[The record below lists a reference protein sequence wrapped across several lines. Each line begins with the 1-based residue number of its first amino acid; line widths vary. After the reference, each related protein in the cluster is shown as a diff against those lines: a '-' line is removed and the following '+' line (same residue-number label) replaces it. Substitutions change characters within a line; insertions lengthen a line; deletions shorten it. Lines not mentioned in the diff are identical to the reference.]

1 MKAPDSTQARG
12 AGRQISSQA
21 WLLGAVAALLCL
33 AALAWGKLSGGPLHA
48 WVFGIEGAV
57 LGALLHE
64 LYACMFRSRAA
75 GSIFL
80 KADAAISLKSWK
92 SSEELQSPELGH
104 CAEASEV
111 GVWEWDLTDNTL
123 QMDEQR
129 LHLYSHAAR
138 GCVLDQAEFLR
149 RTVHPDDLQ
158 RFLDTKDEVL
168 AHRNNFVLS
177 YRVLHADGSA
187 HPVEMHGRVFRDAD
201 LRAVRVVGVTLDM
214 SAKVHAAEKLARHSE
229 QQERLLERFNLA
241 TEVADLEV
249 WDWHVAEDRL
259 CVDSSRAGIKT
270 RDTRH
275 FFEEILHPDDR
286 ERFTEDMRCA
296 LRGAERFKHRY
307 RACRGN
313 GIEHMQID
321 ARIFRNSEGWAVRLL
336 GVTSNVTEQVQAAA
350 EIERQRAEERVLLE
364 RLNLATQT
372 AGIAIWDLDLIADR
386 VAVDENV
393 VRRYGADNCGANGN
407 AAEAIRRAVH
417 PDDRAQFERER
428 AAAIA
433 AGDSLLQRYRVC
445 LPDGAVRHA
454 QINARIMRNAEGKAV
469 RMLGVST
476 DITEQVEHAR
486 QLMDRADEERAL
498 RDRLNLATQTAGIG
512 VWDLDLATQTTTADA
527 TVLELF
533 GLSDGNQH
541 KLFEFMEPAEA
552 AAIRSTVHLALADPA
567 HDGIVSVRHRLFRGD
582 PSPLHV
588 QTHMRIFRDPA
599 GVPKRILGVT
609 WNVTAEVEHVDQL
622 RAQAAHVSTL
632 VDRLSVATQS
642 AGISPWEFDVA
653 TGKYV
658 WVDNRLKA
666 FGLES
671 VPVES
676 YGEELDKIIDPQD
689 RPLMRQASLEAIAA
703 SQDTFS
709 YRFRIMRHD
718 GMVRHMQ
725 TYARILRDA
734 SAKVSRICGATWDIT
749 NEVQTT
755 ELLQKQAQQ
764 ERTLLDRISIS
775 TQAAGIASWEMD
787 LRTSHLTWHENFP
800 GALGVIAPDGDV
812 VAAMRR
818 SRHPDD
824 DQVFDDA
831 VRDAVANHRDLIKFR
846 YRMRDDHGQYSHYQ
860 SYARLFFTREGEVD
874 RALGVTWN
882 ITKEVEAAQQLEYQ
896 AELLKAAERRLER
909 ASLSSS
915 EGHWEWNITAN
926 SAWFSSS
933 CHTLLGYQ
941 PGELPS
947 SISQSLELMQR
958 AEDAAW
964 QQQRYERHLANG
976 EPYDFESQLRT
987 ASGELRWFR
996 VRGTAERDPAGPV
1009 VMSGSIHDIHQQKL
1023 IEDALQLAQRRF
1035 ERAINGTQDGLWELE
1050 ADGQAAWCSPR
1061 LIELLGYRPDEL
1073 AANTN
1078 FIRVFLHPDD
1088 AAAVAA
1094 ATQAHFQQ
1102 AAPYD
1107 IEVRLRTKAGGY
1119 RWYRARAAAERD
1131 IGGLPLR
1138 LSGSLQDVTEARAA
1152 RDSLVRATAA
1162 AEAASRA
1169 KSSFLANVSHEIRTP
1184 MNGIIGMTGLLLDT
1198 ELDRTQR
1205 DYAET
1210 IRTSSDSLL
1219 TVINDILD
1227 FSKIEAGK
1235 LEIESIELDL
1245 RRNVED
1251 VGAMMALQ
1259 AAAKGI
1265 ELIVN
1270 VHPEVTERVLGDPQR
1285 LRQCLINLVGN
1296 AIKFTQSGEIVIE
1309 VCNIGRREGKL
1320 LTHFEVRDTGIGIA
1334 PDTLQTL
1341 FQPFVQADASTTRHF
1356 GGTGLG
1362 LSIVRR
1368 LTEMMD
1374 GQVGVQSVQGTGS
1387 AFWFTLPFEQAVQ
1400 QGEERTID
1408 PSSIGRRILI
1418 VDDNATNRQ
1427 VLAAQLTHAGY
1438 ETSVA
1443 ESGGTA
1449 LALMREASDVGR
1461 GFEVVL
1467 ADYQMP
1473 NMDGA
1478 MLGERI
1484 NADPHFSQARLIMLT
1499 SLDRQGDMHRFASLG
1514 FAGYLTKP
1522 VRARELFEC
1531 LDRVLAREAHEWHLQ
1546 SQPIV
1551 TRSTLWDTD
1560 ATRRYHGRVLL
1571 VEDNAVN
1578 QKVAGRF
1585 LERLGCEVRVAD
1597 NGEEGVKAF
1606 QEGEYDIVLM
1616 DLQMPVMD
1624 GLTATR
1630 RIRELEGGRRSTPIV
1645 ALTANA
1651 MAGQLERC
1659 LEAGM
1664 DAFLTKPLEFQ
1675 RLRELLERHGFGVKK
1690 DANIAVDATQGPVPV
1705 DLAQLNAVV
1714 DGDVE
1719 FLREL
1724 VTAFLSSGETV
1735 LDEIRTALQAHD
1747 RRALGR
1753 AAHKLKGASA
1763 NIHALVITELASAL
1777 ESQAASVDQA
1787 KLKQMVD
1794 TLTQEFARTGI
1805 FLNQNTPAPA
1815 AKTA

>member
-1 MKAPDSTQARG
+1 MGSVG
-12 AGRQISSQA
+12 
-21 WLLGAVAALLCL
+21 VLLCL
-33 AALAWGKLSGGPLHA
+33 AVVAWGRFH
-48 WVFGIEGAV
+48 
-57 LGALLHE
+57 GALPAWAFGSLGVGIGMLLRD
-64 LYACMFRSRAA
+64 LYARAMGPRGA
-75 GSIFL
+75 ARTHPT
-80 KADAAISLKSWK
+80 ADAAIALKPWK
-92 SSEELQSPELGH
+92 SLEKDPSPVEQPGH
-104 CAEASEV
+104 CAEASDV
-111 GVWEWDLTDNTL
+111 GVWEWDLTGNTL
-123 QMDEQR
+123 QMDEKR
-129 LHLYSHAAR
+129 LHRYSTAAR
-138 GCVLDQAEFLR
+138 GCVASQAEFLR

-158 RFLDTKDEVL
+158 HFLASTKEVL
-168 AHRNNFVLS
+168 AHRDNFVVS
-177 YRVLHADGSA
+177 YRALHADGSA
-187 HPVEMHGRVFRDAD
+187 HPVQMHGRVFRDAD
-201 LRAVRVVGVTLDM
+201 QRAARVVGVTLDL
-214 SAKVHAAEKLARHSE
+214 SAEVRAAEKLARHSE
-229 QQERLLERFNLA
+229 EQQRLLERFNLA

-249 WDWHVAEDRL
+249 WDWHIAENRL
-259 CVDSSRAGIKT
+259 TVDSSRPGIKT

-275 FFEEILHPDDR
+275 FLDEILHPDDR
-286 ERFTEDMRCA
+286 ERFAEDMRGA

-307 RACRGN
+307 RACRGK
-313 GIEHMQID
+313 GVEHMQID
-321 ARIFRNSEGWAVRLL
+321 ARIFRNAEGRAVRLL
-336 GVTSNVTEQVQAAA
+336 GVTSNVTEQVEAAA
-350 EIERQRAEERVLLE
+350 EIERQRTEERVLLE

-372 AGIAIWDLDLIADR
+372 AGIAVWDLDLITNR

-393 VRRYGADNCGANGN
+393 VRRYGADNCGINGN
-407 AAEAIRRAVH
+407 AVEAIRQAVH
-417 PDDRAQFERER
+417 PDDLAVFERER
-428 AAAIA
+428 GAAIA
-433 AGDSLLQRYRVC
+433 AGDALLQRYRVC
-445 LPDGAVRHA
+445 LPDGRVRNI
-454 QINARIMRNAEGKAV
+454 QVNARIMRNAQGKAV
-469 RMLGVST
+469 RILGIST

-486 QLMDRADEERAL
+486 QLTDRADEERTL
-498 RDRLNLATQTAGIG
+498 RDRLDLATQTAGIG
-512 VWDLDLATQTTTADA
+512 VWDMDLATRKITADA
-527 TVLELF
+527 TVLAFF
-533 GLSDGNQH
+533 GLSEMSEHNV
-541 KLFEFMEPAEA
+541 FEFFDPAETV
-552 AAIRSTVHLALADPA
+552 AIRSKVELALADPA
-567 HDGIVSVRHRLFRGD
+567 HEGIVSLRHRVLRHER
-582 PSPLHV
+582 PPQHI
-588 QTHMRIFRDPA
+588 QTHMRIFRDPC
-599 GVPKRILGVT
+599 GIPKRILGVT
-609 WNVTAEVEHVDQL
+609 WNVTAEVEHADQL
-622 RAQAAHVSTL
+622 RAQAAHVSKL

-653 TGKYV
+653 TEKYV
-658 WVDNRLKA
+658 WVDNRPKA
-666 FGLES
+666 FGLDT
-671 VPVES
+671 VAVES
-676 YGEELDKIIDPQD
+676 YGEELNKIIDPED
-689 RPLMRQASLEAIAA
+689 LASMRQIYFEALAGA
-703 SQDTFS
+703 GDTFS
-709 YRFRIMRHD
+709 YRFRVMRHD

-725 TYARILRDA
+725 TFARILRDA
-734 SAKVSRICGATWDIT
+734 SAKVSRVCGATWDIT

-764 ERTLLDRISIS
+764 ERMLLDRISIS

-787 LRTSHLTWHENFP
+787 LRTSQLTWHENFP
-800 GALGVIAPDGDV
+800 AALGLIAPDEDV
-812 VAAMRR
+812 LAAMRR

-824 DQVFDDA
+824 SEVFDNA
-831 VRDAVANHRDLIKFR
+831 VREAVANDRDLIKFR
-846 YRMRDDHGQYSHYQ
+846 YRMCDANGQYSHYQ
-860 SYARLFFTREGEVD
+860 SYARLFFTHDQQVD
-874 RALGVTWN
+874 HALGVTWD
-882 ITKEVEAAQQLEYQ
+882 ITKEVEAAEQLGYQ
-896 AELLKAAERRLER
+896 AELLKTAERRLER

-915 EGHWEWNITAN
+915 EGHWEWNVTAD
-926 SAWFSSS
+926 SAWYSSS

-941 PGELPS
+941 PGELPA
-947 SISQSLELMQR
+947 SISQSLALMQR
-958 AEDAAW
+958 PEDSGW
-964 QQQRYERHLANG
+964 QRERYERHLANG
-976 EPYDFESQLRT
+976 EPYEFESQLRT

-1023 IEDALQLAQRRF
+1023 IEDALKLAQRRF

-1078 FIRVFLHPDD
+1078 FIRAFLHPDD
-1088 AAAVAA
+1088 VAAVAT

-1107 IEVRLRTKAGGY
+1107 VEVRLRTKAGDY

-1131 IGGLPLR
+1131 ANGLPLR
-1138 LSGSLQDVTEARAA
+1138 LSGSLQDVTEARASH
-1152 RDSLVRATAA
+1152 DSLIRATAA

-1270 VHPEVTERVLGDPQR
+1270 VHPDVTERVLGDPQR

-1296 AIKFTQSGEIVIE
+1296 AIKFTRSGEIVIE

-1368 LTEMMD
+1368 LTEMMG

-1387 AFWFTLPFEQAVQ
+1387 AFWFTLPFEQAVH
-1400 QGEERTID
+1400 QGEERNVD
-1408 PSSIGRRILI
+1408 PASIGRRILI

-1427 VLAAQLTHAGY
+1427 VLATQLTHAGY
-1438 ETSVA
+1438 EIDVA
-1443 ESGGTA
+1443 EGGATA
-1449 LALMREASDVGR
+1449 LTLMRQASNAGR
-1461 GFEVVL
+1461 GFEAVL

-1473 NMDGA
+1473 DMDGA

-1551 TRSTLWDTD
+1551 TRNTLWETD

-1606 QEGEYDIVLM
+1606 QEAEYDIVLM

-1630 RIRELEGGRRSTPIV
+1630 RIREFEGGRRSTPIV

-1690 DANIAVDATQGPVPV
+1690 DAAIAADATDTHVPV
-1705 DLAQLNAVV
+1705 DLARLNAVV
-1714 DGDVE
+1714 DGDRE

-1724 VTAFLSSGETV
+1724 VAAFLSSGEAV
-1735 LDEIRTALQAHD
+1735 LDEMRAALQAHD
-1747 RRALGR
+1747 RRTLGR

-1763 NIHALVITELASAL
+1763 NIHALVLMELASAL
-1777 ESQAASVDQA
+1777 EAQAASVDQT

-1794 TLTQEFARTGI
+1794 TLVQEFARTGA
-1805 FLNQNTPAPA
+1805 FLNENTPLSA